1 MFADVL
7 RHFVGYNALRPSA
20 FVLQILEPAIRAGL
34 HSQYLKQLDNGLIP
48 SLAMPASELTTCSFE
63 SSQSRIQELPTFAM
77 CLLRLL
83 ESEVVNAASS
93 SFVSVLW
100 SSAESGIAINL
111 AEFKCA
117 VLQWL

>member
-1 MFADVL
+1 MFTGNL
-7 RHFVGYNALRPSA
+7 WHLVGYAIIRSLA

-100 SSAESGIAINL
+100 SSAESGIIITL
-111 AEFKCA
+111 A
-117 VLQWL
+117 QI